1 MKFFLFKTF
10 TFSPRPLLTFVR
22 DRAVYGAL
30 REIVEDFDMG
40 GGLISFG
47 MGNVFAIC
55 TATSNARAALD
66 VSELR
71 AF

>member
-40 GGLISFG
+40 GRIDIVWDGKRVCDLH
-47 MGNVFAIC
+47 GNV
-55 TATSNARAALD
+55 
-66 VSELR
+66 
-71 AF
+71 